1 MTGFIISIIVI
12 IAVVYL
18 INKRTNIFKGS
29 SSALPG
35 TKTNLREQCRA
46 LLKMPSDEADKVID
60 RLIERQKEKN
70 PGQSEEWYL
79 DKILFDLEKDK
90 HR

>member
-1 MTGFIISIIVI
+1 
-12 IAVVYL
+12 
-18 INKRTNIFKGS
+18 
-29 SSALPG
+29 
-35 TKTNLREQCRA
+35 
-46 LLKMPSDEADKVID
+46 MPADEADKVID